1 MCIWYRFY
9 TLPAIFLKIS
19 STCPV
24 KSEHVGNIK
33 HKKGQT
39 AKKDTTPGL
48 MMEESIALVKTLN
61 WKIVEP
67 LLIGLPNLERKYLF
81 PAEVLDALAER
92 VQKDLRITAV
102 FVSLYQLRPSQRVE
116 LEERLKV
123 PVIDRYSLGE
133 Q

>member
-1 MCIWYRFY
+1 MLLYSSWHFR
-9 TLPAIFLKIS
+9 KIS

-24 KSEHVGNIK
+24 ESEHVGNLPNTPT
-33 HKKGQT
+33 KGLS
-39 AKKDTTPGL
+39 AKKDTTPAL

-116 LEERLKV
+116 LEERLRV

>member
-1 MCIWYRFY
+1 M
-9 TLPAIFLKIS
+9 

-24 KSEHVGNIK
+24 KSEHVGNLT
-33 HKKGQT
+33 HTPTKGQT
-39 AKKDTTPGL
+39 AKKDTTPSL

-116 LEERLKV
+116 LEERLRV

-133 Q
+133 QFAGLRLSLSGFGTL